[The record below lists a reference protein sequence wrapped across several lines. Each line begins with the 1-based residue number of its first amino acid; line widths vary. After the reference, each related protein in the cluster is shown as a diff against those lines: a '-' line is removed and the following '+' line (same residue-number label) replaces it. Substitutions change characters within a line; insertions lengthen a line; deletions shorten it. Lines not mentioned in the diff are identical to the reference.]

1 MINLYEYLKD
11 ESFLKK
17 LDSLRIRETTIKITI
32 LDWSENPIDDI
43 EGLVSSGNLNING
56 DSAIRR
62 TANLSLVIKEKT
74 SAELA
79 KFKSLIALNK
89 KVRLEIE

>member
-1 MINLYEYLKD
+1 MICLINLYEYLKD
-11 ESFLKK
+11 EAFLKK

-32 LDWSENPIDDI
+32 LDWAENPIDDI

-62 TANLSLVIKEKT
+62 TASLSLVIKEKT
-74 SAELA
+74 SAEMA

-89 KVRLEIE
+89 KGD